1 MTGKEKKS
9 TTAKKKVVEVKAVKT
24 PGAFKGTGVV
34 TLKAPA
40 LQVRE
45 FEVAKIIKTDE
56 TEANLAPVLKGNVC
70 EVFVNNHLTA
80 NTRIL
85 LNGKNVWTVDFGIT
99 VDLPQGYKING
110 QVNSKFAA
118 VGLVCTHV
126 YLDEKN
132 RLKFIVINSGPQ
144 TPVVMIHGDSLGE
157 IWIEPILCNWI

>member
-1 MTGKEKKS
+1 MP
-9 TTAKKKVVEVKAVKT
+9 KKKVIEVKAVK
-24 PGAFKGTGVV
+24 PGKFPESMAV
-34 TLKAPA
+34 TLKTPC
-40 LQVRE
+40 LQVCE

-56 TEANLAPVLKGNVC
+56 TEANLKPVLKGNIC

-99 VDLPQGYKING
+99 IDLPQGYKING

-132 RLKFIVINSGPQ
+132 RLKFVVINSGPQ